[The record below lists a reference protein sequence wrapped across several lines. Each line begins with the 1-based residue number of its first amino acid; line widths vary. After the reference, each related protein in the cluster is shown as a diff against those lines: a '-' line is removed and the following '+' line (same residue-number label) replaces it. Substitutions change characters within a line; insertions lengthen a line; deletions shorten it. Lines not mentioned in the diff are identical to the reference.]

1 MKFTET
7 ELPGVWIMDL
17 EPIEDDR
24 GFFARTYCA
33 NEFAA
38 HGLNTHWPQ
47 TNLSR
52 TLRPGMLRGLHWQAE
67 PRPEV
72 KLIRCAVG
80 AIHDV
85 LVDVRPHSPTFGRWQ
100 SFELTGANG
109 RTLYV
114 PGGYAHG
121 FQCLAANTEV
131 FYQMSDFYVAEL
143 ARGVRWDD
151 PTLAIDWPMPDDAF
165 LSPRDRS
172 LPFLEE
178 LAG

>member
-7 ELPGVWIMDL
+7 ELPGVWIIDL

-151 PTLAIDWPMPDDAF
+151 PTLAIDWPMPDPF
-165 LSPRDRS
+165 LSQRDRS

>member
-7 ELPGVWIMDL
+7 DLPGVWIIDL

-38 HGLNTHWPQ
+38 HGLNTNWPQ

-52 TLRPGMLRGLHWQAE
+52 TLRPGMLRGLHFQAD

-85 LVDVRPHSPTFGRWQ
+85 LVDVRPDSPTFRHWQ

-151 PTLAIDWPMPDDAF
+151 PTLAIDWPMADPF
-165 LSPRDRS
+165 LSPRDQV
-172 LPFLEE
+172 LPTLEQIIR
-178 LAG
+178 

>member
-7 ELPGVWIMDL
+7 ELPGVWIIDL

-33 NEFAA
+33 KEFAA

-52 TLRPGMLRGLHWQAE
+52 TLQPGMLRGLHFQAE
-67 PRPEV
+67 PHPEI

-85 LVDVRPHSPTFGRWQ
+85 LVDVRPDSPTFGRWQ

-121 FQCLAANTEV
+121 FQCLAEHSEV
-131 FYQMSDFYVAEL
+131 FYQMSEFYFADL

-151 PTLAIDWPMPDDAF
+151 PTLRIDWPMPDPF
-165 LSPRDRS
+165 LSPRDRA
-172 LPFLEE
+172 LPSLEE
-178 LAG
+178 LVR